1 MIWICFEFKMNLLWI
16 CFEFKMNLFAVDM
29 ARVECPVELVNQKNQ
44 YRCSMTS
51 KTSVSSEDK
60 FD

>member
-1 MIWICFEFKMNLLWI
+1 MIWICFG
-16 CFEFKMNLFAVDM
+16 FEMNLFAVDM
-29 ARVECPVELVNQKNQ
+29 ARVECPAELVNQKNQ

-60 FD
+60 FN